1 MPSVKVRENESFDV
15 TLRRFK
21 RACEKAGIIT
31 ELHRREAYEKPNEIR
46 KRKAATAVK
55 RQLKRKGSHVIS
67 HLAYRRHQR

>member
-1 MPSVKVRENESFDV
+1 MPSVKIRENESFDV

-21 RACEKAGIIT
+21 RACEKAGIVA

-46 KRKAATAVK
+46 KRKAAAAAK
-55 RQLKRKGSHVIS
+55 RQSKKMGSHVIS